1 MKSNSASL
9 KARLR
14 SFRFAGAGIRSF
26 FLQEPNA
33 RIHLLATILLIP
45 VFLFM
50 HLTTTEKLLIIL
62 VTGGVWITEIINT
75 AIERIM
81 DLISTERDPRIG
93 MIKDLAAAAVLVA
106 AIIALLTAL
115 IILLPKFF

>member
-1 MKSNSASL
+1 MR
-9 KARLR
+9 ARWR

-26 FLQEPNA
+26 FREEPNA
-33 RIHLLATILLIP
+33 RIHLLATILLVP
-45 VFLFM
+45 LFLFL
-50 HLTTTEKLLIIL
+50 HLTTTEKVLIIL

-75 AIERIM
+75 AIERAM

-106 AIIALLTAL
+106 AIIAFLTAL